1 MRVAAATFDDDLR
14 ALVSRAVARDPD
26 AWEALFRR
34 SYRNLFSF
42 ARRRLLDDQAA
53 DDAVSE
59 TMMRAL
65 DNIDRFRWQ
74 GGGFDA
80 WLYGIARN
88 VVYEHVRSRRR
99 TSPMGAD
106 DPVATEPGPED
117 RAVTG
122 AEVAAVRHA
131 FARLTPDE
139 QELLELRVQGGLSSE
154 DVGRLI
160 GKKPV
165 AVRMAQSRALSRLR
179 TFLGEVHRA
188 H

>member
-1 MRVAAATFDDDLR
+1 MRVPAATSDDDLPT
-14 ALVSRAVARDPD
+14 LVGRAVARDPD

-65 DNIDRFRWQ
+65 DNIERFTWQ

-88 VVYEHVRSRRR
+88 VVYEHARSRRR
-99 TSPMGAD
+99 TSSMGAD
-106 DPVATEPGPED
+106 DPVAIEPGPEE
-117 RAVTG
+117 RAVTE
-122 AEVAAVRHA
+122 AEVTAVRLA
-131 FARLTPDE
+131 FSQLTPDE

-165 AVRMAQSRALSRLR
+165 AVRMAQSRALGRLR